1 MIIQMMFLSQRQ
13 SYDVNMQ
20 ISVGDGLNKRS
31 SSNVLD
37 LKNPYF
43 RHTGIAAAPP
53 PGTHH
58 ESQTE
63 QLWNAQTL
71 QNNKVNCVP
80 ESAFAWFISID
91 YN

>member
-1 MIIQMMFLSQRQ
+1 MVFCDLYLIVLVVSLPHVVHYRQ

-20 ISVGDGLNKRS
+20 ISVGDGLNKRN

-43 RHTGIAAAPP
+43 RYTGIAAGPP

-71 QNNKVNCVP
+71 QNNK
-80 ESAFAWFISID
+80 AR
-91 YN
+91 

>member
-1 MIIQMMFLSQRQ
+1 MIIQMMFLSHRQ

-43 RHTGIAAAPP
+43 RYTGIAAAPP

-63 QLWNAQTL
+63 QLWSAQTL

-80 ESAFAWFISID
+80 ESVLA
-91 YN
+91 